1 MDRFGLDET
10 VPLESGL
17 VTKAIENAQKK
28 VEGFNFDRRK
38 QVVEM
43 DDVINVHRDVVYK
56 LRRRVLDLSSGNVDN
71 KDWFIDKIG
80 EFSDFSNK
88 DWDKYEKNFGR
99 NAWLEGIGQI
109 SLPVID
115 ILWMDHLV
123 AMDQLREGIG
133 LRGYAQRDP
142 MVEYKREGHERFELL
157 VSKIYSSIAERLLA
171 ALDKQAE
178 DVTKKQQDISR
189 HMRGIKYQ
197 KGELES
203 GVADEAQAQSMRA
216 SAGDAVQVEKVVSGE
231 EKVGRNDPCP
241 CGSGKKYKKCHGQ
254 NSS

>member
-1 MDRFGLDET
+1 MMDRFGLDES

-43 DDVINVHRDVVYK
+43 DDVMNVHREVVYK
-56 LRRRVLDLSSGNVDN
+56 LRRRVLDLSSGNLEN

-80 EFSDFSNK
+80 EYSDFSQK
-88 DWDKYEKNFGR
+88 DWDKYEKSFGR
-99 NAWLEGIGQI
+99 EMWLEGLGQI
-109 SLPVID
+109 GLPIVD

-142 MVEYKREGHERFELL
+142 MVEYKREGHERFEVL
-157 VSKIYSSIAERLLA
+157 VSKMYSSITEKLYA
-171 ALDKQAE
+171 ALTADKPE
-178 DVTKKQQDISR
+178 KVTKKKASVS
-189 HMRGIKYQ
+189 IKGVSYK
-197 KGELES
+197 KGEFES
-203 GVADEAQAQSMRA
+203 GVADEAQQQQVELST
-216 SAGDAVQVEKVVSGE
+216 GKTVEVEKVVSGE
-231 EKVGRNDPCP
+231 EKVGRNDTCP
-241 CGSGKKYKKCHGQ
+241 CGSGKKYKKCHG
-254 NSS
+254 S